1 MLPRSP
7 SKKVLFSLGVL
18 GCVVVAMAADQI
30 QPKPVSGHPTTAPT
44 TAPSSNISVE
54 RGRYL
59 VSVIGCND
67 CHTPMTMGPNGPQ
80 PDMSRMLSGH
90 PQKVKL
96 ITPDVDAHGDWVWAG
111 NATNTAFA
119 GPWGVTYAAN
129 LTPDTMTGLGIW
141 TEQIF
146 LNTIRRGKHWGEA
159 RPIMP
164 PMPWQAFNNMTDD
177 DLRSIYAYLRTIPP
191 VSNTVPDYEPP
202 PKPAR
207 SVAAK

>member
-1 MLPRSP
+1 MLPRLLP
-7 SKKVLFSLGVL
+7 SRKLLLSLAAL
-18 GCVVVAMAADQI
+18 GCVAAAIAADQAKSK
-30 QPKPVSGHPTTAPT
+30 QTADREP
-44 TAPSSNISVE
+44 ASEGISVE

-59 VSVIGCND
+59 VSITGCND
-67 CHTPMTMGPNGPQ
+67 CHTPFKMGQHGPE

-90 PQKVKL
+90 PQTVKV
-96 ITPDVDAHGDWVWAG
+96 TRPDVDPRADWVWAG

-129 LTPDTMTGLGIW
+129 LTPDTMSGIGIW
-141 TEQIF
+141 SEQIF
-146 LNTIRRGKHWGEA
+146 VNAIRRGKHWGEA

-164 PMPWQAFNNMTDD
+164 PMPWQAFSNMTDD

-202 PKPAR
+202 RPAHAKPA
-207 SVAAK
+207 K